1 MPDRMPDRDAPGVQQ
16 RLAELIDDFGEADV
30 RERQQML
37 LDFARRELPLPER
50 LRADRDAAA
59 DRAEHRIDECMT
71 PVFLWVEVNDGR
83 VEIYADVSPE
93 GPTARGFVALLID
106 AFTGATPAEVL
117 AAPADLIQQL
127 RLPEA
132 LGMNRMRGL
141 HAIYHRV
148 RRQVGELAR

>member
-1 MPDRMPDRDAPGVQQ
+1 MSAQERI
-16 RLAELIDDFGEADV
+16 AELIDDFADADV

-50 LRADRDAAA
+50 LKAHRPDD
-59 DRAEHRIDECMT
+59 DHRIDECMT
-71 PVFLWVEVNDGR
+71 PVFLWVELDRSTDERGR
-83 VEIYADVSPE
+83 VALYGEVSPE

-106 AFTGATPAEVL
+106 AFTGATPDDAL
-117 AAPADLIQQL
+117 ATPTDLIQQL

-141 HAIYHRV
+141 HAIHSRV
-148 RRQVGELAR
+148 RRQIAQAAGGTAKH